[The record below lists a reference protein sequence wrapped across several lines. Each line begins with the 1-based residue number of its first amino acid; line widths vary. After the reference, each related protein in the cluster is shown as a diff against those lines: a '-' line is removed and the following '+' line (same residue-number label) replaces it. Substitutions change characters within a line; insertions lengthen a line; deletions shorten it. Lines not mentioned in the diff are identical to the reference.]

1 MSRSL
6 SRTLLLAA
14 SLLLPL
20 TAVHADEAL
29 SYDANGNV
37 ETRTLPWGTTQYGY
51 DDLDRVTS
59 EAGPA
64 RTQSITYDAN
74 DNRLTDGAGSKTY
87 TPNSDRLLTE
97 NGQSIVL
104 DAAGNITQLRGLTLA
119 WNQAGQLKSV
129 SRSGTLLATY
139 YYDYQGRRSRK
150 VLEGSGSL
158 NYRTTIYIHDLYD
171 HLIGEFNGAGSPLR
185 TYVWRDDIPVAI
197 IDHPGDRVLYL
208 ETDHLNTPIAARNQA
223 GTVVWKWESDA
234 FGATL
239 PNGDPDGDGM
249 ATTINLRFPGQ
260 YFDKETG
267 LHYNFRRYYDPKS
280 GRYIS
285 ADPIGIAGGPNMFG
299 YVGGNPVGNTDFSG
313 LDIDVCFYSHG
324 VGHVGFGA
332 GGSGQSS
339 GFYPAVSAIPRNV
352 YGPGKMKDDEGSR
365 ECKTIPAD
373 KEKDDCMERCKSE
386 RLEKPGMYSLLGR
399 QCTSFVRDCMKQC
412 GLYNGGY
419 EGLIPSG
426 FFRSIK

>member
-1 MSRSL
+1 MSQSL
-6 SRTLLLAA
+6 SRTLLLAV

-64 RTQSITYDAN
+64 RTQSFTYDAN
-74 DNRLTDGAGSKTY
+74 DNRLTDGSGTKTY

-97 NGQSIVL
+97 NGQNIVL
-104 DAAGNITQLRGLTLA
+104 DAAGNIIQLRGLTLA

-139 YYDYQGRRSRK
+139 FYDYKGRRSRK

-158 NYRTTIYIHDLYD
+158 TYRTTIYIHDLYD

-197 IDHPGDRVLYL
+197 IDHPGDTVLYL

-223 GTVVWKWESDA
+223 GTVVWKSESDA

-239 PNGDPDGDGM
+239 PNEDPDGDGM

-260 YFDKETG
+260 YYDKESG
-267 LHYNFRRYYDPKS
+267 LHYNFRRYYDPKG

-285 ADPIGIAGGPNMFG
+285 SDPIGLAGGRNT
-299 YVGGNPVGNTDFSG
+299 YVYVKSNPLRYVDPEGLDAAEALPIAAIPAIPSAAAVCSANPVACAVGAAG
-313 LDIDVCFYSHG
+313 AAGYG
-324 VGHVGFGA
+324 VGTLINPYVQGPISKAIDWCMSKTGA
-332 GGSGQSS
+332 SEE
-339 GFYPAVSAIPRNV
+339 
-352 YGPGKMKDDEGSR
+352 DEAKCFAQYER
-365 ECKTIPAD
+365 DLDECKAY
-373 KEKDDCMERCKSE
+373 RQAQGVRWYAACKANAFK
-386 RLEKPGMYSLLGR
+386 RYQACR
-399 QCTSFVRDCMKQC
+399 
-412 GLYNGGY
+412 GY
-419 EGLIPSG
+419 
-426 FFRSIK
+426 